1 MKNFFNFA
9 NLVFVSVAKA
19 ILSVPFTYLGSVN
32 SSPKLK
38 KNGTV
43 SMQNT
48 YGLYLAPHKLSGYN
62 TCPNSTPEC
71 RKGCLYASGHTAM
84 EIISGR
90 NCIQNARINKTRML
104 FENQEFFMNW
114 LVADIRNKQK
124 TATKKGFGFSVRLN
138 CTSDIDWAN
147 VRLNG
152 LNIFET
158 FPNVQFYDYTK
169 SAKKFINK
177 PDNYHLTMS
186 YTGRNWKT
194 CKILLDEGHNVAMVF
209 NVQNETD
216 IPAMYDGYKVING
229 DITDYRVTDGKGVIV
244 GLKWKRIAD
253 KEAEQYVLN
262 SCFVV
267 DPVTSKLAIAA

>member
-1 MKNFFNFA
+1 MNKLFNFA
-9 NLVFVSVAKA
+9 NLVFKSVAQA
-19 ILSVPFTYLGSVN
+19 IRSVPFSYLGSIN
-32 SSPKLK
+32 ASPKLK
-38 KNGTV
+38 KNGTK
-43 SMQNT
+43 SMQHT
-48 YGLYLAPHKLSGYN
+48 YGLYLAPHKISGYN

-84 EIISGR
+84 EIISGG
-90 NCIQNARINKTRML
+90 NCIQNARINKTRLL
-104 FENQEFFMNW
+104 FENQEFFMQW

-124 TATKKGFGFSVRLN
+124 TALKKGFGFSVRLN

-152 LNIFET
+152 LNIFEIY
-158 FPNVQFYDYTK
+158 PDVQFYDYTK

-177 PDNYHLTMS
+177 PANYHLTMS

-209 NVQNETD
+209 NVHDEAD
-216 IPAMYDGYKVING
+216 IPAMYEGYKVING
-229 DITDYRVTDGKGVIV
+229 DETDYRVKDGKGVIV

-267 DPVTSKLAIAA
+267 NPVTELAMSA